1 MGPIKDF
8 EKMGSFYLGRQVDDT
23 SGATTGDLLLYD
35 ARDLTTHGMI
45 IGMTG
50 SGKTGLAISLIEEA
64 LIDNIP
70 VIAID
75 PKGDIPNL
83 LLSFPELAPQDFRPW
98 ISEQEASRK
107 GLSPDEF
114 ALKTASDWK
123 NGLAE
128 WGIDG
133 ERIRKMR
140 ESVDMTI
147 YTPGSSAGRMV
158 SILHSFDAPP
168 EAIRADGDLFR
179 ERVQT
184 TASSILALMGIDA
197 DPLTSREHILISRVL
212 EDKWSRG
219 ESLDIPALIEM
230 IRVPPFRSVGVL
242 DLETFYPSGARME
255 LVLRLN
261 HLVAAPS
268 FAPWMEGDPL
278 DAASFLYTA
287 DGKPRASIF
296 TISHLSERERMF
308 FVSLLLN
315 EILGW
320 VRTQPGTSSLRAIL
334 YMDEIFGF
342 FPPVMNPPSKTVLL
356 TLLKQARAYG
366 LGVLLATQNPV
377 DLDYKGI
384 SNTGTW
390 FIGRLQTE
398 RDKARI
404 LEGLKGVSEK
414 GFPPQELDRMIS
426 GLGKRVFLL
435 HNVHEDRPV
444 LFQTRWAMSYLAGP
458 VTREQIKTLAGDTFT
473 RLVHEA
479 ALRPV
484 APREPA
490 VPLQA
495 PAAPGVIP
503 SGIPSVFL
511 PAPAGVQAEYAPFLG
526 AFARI
531 HFSDTRRK
539 FAETKD
545 FAYALEISE
554 GPFPVDWENAF
565 VIDVDPSVLSQG
577 VPSPVMSEVPSPGLD
592 PKVYTRWGRD
602 FLKWLPHNSMMT
614 LMTCPS
620 LKESA
625 RPGETR
631 ADFAARI
638 ALLRRELRD
647 AEVEKMRRKYAS
659 KLTTLQNR
667 LMRAEQAIERETEQS
682 RHKKMETA
690 ISFGTAIAGA
700 FLGRKVNTYSASR
713 VGTAVTKA
721 ARLQKESGDI
731 ARAKETAGSVRQ
743 EIAELEARLEEEI
756 NAITQVDSP
765 ETEIQEEFIK
775 PKASGMNLVLLGLL
789 WLPYSRDSQG
799 GIIPMWG
806 RGD

>member
-1 MGPIKDF
+1 MKDF
-8 EKMGSFYLGRQVDDT
+8 EKMGSFYLGKQVDDT
-23 SGATTGDLLLYD
+23 SGSMTGDLLLYD

-83 LLSFPELAPQDFRPW
+83 LLSFPELAPGDFRPW

-114 ALKTASDWK
+114 ALKTSSDWK
-123 NGLAE
+123 KGLAE
-128 WGIDG
+128 WGMDG
-133 ERIRKMR
+133 DRIRKMR
-140 ESVDMTI
+140 ESVDMTV

-168 EAIRADGDLFR
+168 EAIRTDGDLFR
-179 ERVQT
+179 ERIQT
-184 TASSILALMGIDA
+184 TASSILALLGIDA

-212 EDKWSRG
+212 EEKWSRG
-219 ESLDIPALIEM
+219 ESLDIPSLIEM

-242 DLETFYPSGARME
+242 DLETFYPTNARMD

-261 HLVAAPS
+261 NLVAAPS
-268 FAPWMEGDPL
+268 FVPWMEGDPL
-278 DAASFLYTA
+278 DAGSFLYTA
-287 DGKPRASIF
+287 DGRPRASIF
-296 TISHLSERERMF
+296 TISHLSDRERMF

-315 EILGW
+315 EVLGW

-366 LGVLLATQNPV
+366 LGILLATQNPV

-404 LEGLKGVSEK
+404 LEGLKGVSER
-414 GFPPQELDRMIS
+414 GFPQQELDRMIS

-435 HNVHEDRPV
+435 HNVHDDRPV

-458 VTREQIKTLAGDTFT
+458 VTREQIKTLGGDTSS
-473 RLVHEA
+473 RPAHEA
-479 ALRPV
+479 AVRPV
-484 APREPA
+484 VPRGSA
-490 VPLQA
+490 VPAQA

-511 PAPAGVQAEYAPFLG
+511 PAPSGVQAEYAPFLG
-526 AFARI
+526 AFARV
-531 HFSDTRRK
+531 HFSDPKRK
-539 FAETKD
+539 LAETKNFS
-545 FAYALEISE
+545 FAVEIDE
-554 GPFPVDWENAF
+554 GPLPVDWENAF
-565 VIDVDPSVLSQG
+565 SIEVDPSKLDQG
-577 VPSPVMSEVPSPGLD
+577 VPSPVMADVPSPGLD
-592 PKVYTRWGRD
+592 ARAYTKWGRD
-602 FLKWLPHNSMMT
+602 FLKWLPQNSLMT

-620 LKESA
+620 LRESA

-638 ALLRRELRD
+638 ALSRREIRD
-647 AEVEKMRRKYAS
+647 AEVEKIRRKYAS

-667 LMRAEQAIERETEQS
+667 LMRAEQAIERETEQAK
-682 RHKKMETA
+682 HKKMETA

-713 VGTAVTKA
+713 MGTAVTKA

-731 ARAKETAGSVRQ
+731 ARARETAESVRQ
-743 EIAELEARLEEEI
+743 EIAELESRLEEEI
-756 NAITQVDSP
+756 NAIAPVESP
-765 ETEIQEEFIK
+765 ETEIQEEYIR
-775 PKASGMNLVLLGLL
+775 PKASGLNLVLLGLL
-789 WLPYSRDSQG
+789 WLPYSRNSQG
-799 GIIPMWG
+799 GLEPLWG
-806 RGD
+806 RGE

>member
-1 MGPIKDF
+1 MKDF

-23 SGATTGDLLLYD
+23 SGAMTGDLLLYD
-35 ARDLTTHGMI
+35 AKDLTTHGMI

-83 LLSFPELAPQDFRPW
+83 LLSFPELSPEDFLPW
-98 ISEQEASRK
+98 VSPREASRK
-107 GLSPDEF
+107 GLSPEQF
-114 ALKTASDWK
+114 AGKTASDWK
-123 NGLAE
+123 KGLQE

-133 ERIRKMR
+133 ARIRKMK

-158 SILHSFDAPP
+158 SILHSFDVPP

-179 ERVQT
+179 ERIQT
-184 TASSILALMGIDA
+184 TASSILALMGIYA

-212 EDKWSRG
+212 EEKWSRG
-219 ESLDIPALIEM
+219 ESLDIPSLIEM

-242 DLETFYPSGARME
+242 DLETFYPSKARMD

-278 DAASFLYTA
+278 DAGSFLYTA
-287 DGKPRASIF
+287 DGRPRASIF
-296 TISHLSERERMF
+296 TISHLSDRERMF

-414 GFPPQELDRMIS
+414 GFPLPELDRMIS

-458 VTREQIKTLAGDTFT
+458 VTREQIKTLAGDSPI
-473 RLVHEA
+473 LQAPAEA
-479 ALRPV
+479 ATPV
-484 APREPA
+484 VSHGPA
-490 VPLQA
+490 VPAQA
-495 PAAPGVIP
+495 PAAPSVIP

-526 AFARI
+526 AFARV
-531 HFSDTRRK
+531 HFSDAKRK
-539 FAETKD
+539 FAETKN
-545 FAYALEISE
+545 FSYAVEVNE
-554 GPFPVDWENAF
+554 GPLPVDWENAF
-565 VIDVDPSVLSQG
+565 SIDVDPADLSRG
-577 VPSPVMSEVPSPGLD
+577 IPSPVMSEVASPALD
-592 PKVYTRWGRD
+592 PKAYTRWGRD
-602 FLKWLPHNSMMT
+602 FLKWLPQNATMT

-620 LKESA
+620 LKEA
-625 RPGETR
+625 AGPGESR
-631 ADFAARI
+631 SDFAARI

-647 AEVEKMRRKYAS
+647 AEVEKIRRKYTS

-667 LMRAEQAIERETEQS
+667 LMRAEQAIEREAEQAK
-682 RHKKMETA
+682 HKKMETA

-713 VGTAVTKA
+713 VGTAVSKA
-721 ARLQKESGDI
+721 ARLQKESGDV
-731 ARAKETAGSVRQ
+731 ARARETAEAVRQ

-756 NAITQVDSP
+756 DAISTVESP
-765 ETEIQEEFIK
+765 EMDIQEEYIR
-775 PKASGMNLVLLGLL
+775 PKSSGMNLVLLGLL
-789 WLPYSRDSQG
+789 WLPYSRDAQG
-799 GIIPMWG
+799 GIAPLWG
-806 RGD
+806 LQE

>member
-1 MGPIKDF
+1 MKDF

-23 SGATTGDLLLYD
+23 SGAMTGDLLLYD
-35 ARDLTTHGMI
+35 AKDLTTHGMI
-45 IGMTG
+45 IGLTG

-83 LLSFPELAPQDFRPW
+83 LLSFPELSPEDFLPW
-98 ISEQEASRK
+98 VSPREASRK
-107 GLSPDEF
+107 GLSPEQF
-114 ALKTASDWK
+114 AGKTASDWK
-123 NGLAE
+123 KGLQE

-133 ERIRKMR
+133 ARIRKMK

-158 SILHSFDAPP
+158 SILHSFDVPP

-179 ERVQT
+179 ERIQT

-212 EDKWSRG
+212 EEKWSRG
-219 ESLDIPALIEM
+219 ESLDIPSLIEM

-242 DLETFYPSGARME
+242 DLETFYPSKARMD

-278 DAASFLYTA
+278 DAGSFLYTA
-287 DGKPRASIF
+287 DGRPRASIF
-296 TISHLSERERMF
+296 TISHLSDRERMF

-414 GFPPQELDRMIS
+414 GFPLPELDRMIS

-435 HNVHEDRPV
+435 HNVHEDRPL

-458 VTREQIKTLAGDTFT
+458 VTREQIKTLAGDSPI
-473 RLVHEA
+473 LQAPAEA
-479 ALRPV
+479 ATPV
-484 APREPA
+484 VPHGPA
-490 VPLQA
+490 VPAQA
-495 PAAPGVIP
+495 PAAPSVIP

-526 AFARI
+526 AFARV
-531 HFSDTRRK
+531 HFSDAKRK
-539 FAETKD
+539 FAETKN
-545 FAYALEISE
+545 FAYAVEVNE
-554 GPFPVDWENAF
+554 GPLPVDWENAF
-565 VIDVDPSVLSQG
+565 SIDVDPADLSRG
-577 VPSPVMSEVPSPGLD
+577 IPSPVMSEVASPALD
-592 PKVYTRWGRD
+592 PKAYTRWGRD
-602 FLKWLPHNSMMT
+602 FLKWLPQNATMT

-620 LKESA
+620 LKEA
-625 RPGETR
+625 AGPGESR
-631 ADFAARI
+631 SDFAARI

-647 AEVEKMRRKYAS
+647 AEVEKIRRKYTS

-667 LMRAEQAIERETEQS
+667 LMRAEQAIEREAEQAK
-682 RHKKMETA
+682 HKKMETA

-713 VGTAVTKA
+713 VGTAVSKA
-721 ARLQKESGDI
+721 ARLQKESGDV
-731 ARAKETAGSVRQ
+731 ARARETAEAVRQ

-756 NAITQVDSP
+756 DAISTVESP
-765 ETEIQEEFIK
+765 EMDIQEEYIR
-775 PKASGMNLVLLGLL
+775 PKSSGMNLVLLGLL
-789 WLPYSRDSQG
+789 WLPYSRDAQG
-799 GIIPMWG
+799 GIAPLWG
-806 RGD
+806 LQE

>member
-1 MGPIKDF
+1 VKDF

-23 SGATTGDLLLYD
+23 SGAMTGDLLLYD
-35 ARDLTTHGMI
+35 AKDLTTHGMI

-83 LLSFPELAPQDFRPW
+83 LLSFPELSPEDFLPW
-98 ISEQEASRK
+98 VSHQEASRK
-107 GLSPDEF
+107 GLSPEQF
-114 ALKTASDWK
+114 AEKTATDWK
-123 NGLAE
+123 KGLQE

-133 ERIRKMR
+133 PRIRKMK

-179 ERVQT
+179 ERIQT
-184 TASSILALMGIDA
+184 TASSILALMAIDA

-212 EDKWSRG
+212 EEKWSRG
-219 ESLDIPALIEM
+219 ESLDIPSLIEM

-242 DLETFYPSGARME
+242 DLETFYPSGARMD

-278 DAASFLYTA
+278 DAGRFLYTA
-287 DGKPRASIF
+287 DGRPRASIF
-296 TISHLSERERMF
+296 TISHLSDRERMF

-398 RDKARI
+398 RDKSRI

-414 GFPPQELDRMIS
+414 GFPLPELDRMIS

-458 VTREQIKTLAGDTFT
+458 VTREQIKTLAGDSP
-473 RLVHEA
+473 VVQVPPKA
-479 ALRPV
+479 SAPVIPDGPAVQAQAPV
-484 APREPA
+484 APS
-490 VPLQA
+490 
-495 PAAPGVIP
+495 VIP

-511 PAPAGVQAEYAPFLG
+511 PAPASVQAEYAPFLG
-526 AFARI
+526 AFARV
-531 HFSDTRRK
+531 HFSDAKRK
-539 FAETKD
+539 FAETRN
-545 FAYALEISE
+545 FAYAVEISE
-554 GPFPVDWENAF
+554 GPLPVDWENAF
-565 VIDVDPSVLSQG
+565 GIDVDPAGLSQG
-577 VPSPVMSEVPSPGLD
+577 IPSPVMSEVASPGLD
-592 PKVYTRWGRD
+592 PKAYVRWGKD
-602 FLKWLPHNSMMT
+602 FLKWLPQNAMMT

-620 LKESA
+620 LKEVA
-625 RPGETR
+625 RPGESPS
-631 ADFAARI
+631 DFAARI
-638 ALLRRELRD
+638 ALMKRELRD
-647 AEVEKMRRKYAS
+647 AEVEKIRRKYAS

-667 LMRAEQAIERETEQS
+667 LMRAEQAIEREAEQAK
-682 RHKKMETA
+682 HKKMETA
-690 ISFGTAIAGA
+690 ISFGTAIASA
-700 FLGRKVNTYSASR
+700 LLGRKVNTYSASR
-713 VGTAVTKA
+713 VGTAVSKA
-721 ARLQKESGDI
+721 ARLQKESGDV
-731 ARAKETAGSVRQ
+731 ARARETAGAVRQ
-743 EIAELEARLEEEI
+743 EIADLDARLEEEI
-756 NAITQVDSP
+756 NAITTVGSP
-765 ETEIQEEFIK
+765 ETEIQEEFIR
-775 PKASGMNLVLLGLL
+775 PKASGMNLILLGLL
-789 WLPYSRDSQG
+789 WLPYSRDAQG
-799 GIIPMWG
+799 GIAPLWG
-806 RGD
+806 LQE

>member
-1 MGPIKDF
+1 MKDF

-23 SGATTGDLLLYD
+23 SGAMTGDLLLYD
-35 ARDLTTHGMI
+35 AKDLTTHGMI

-83 LLSFPELAPQDFRPW
+83 LLSFPELSPEDFLPW
-98 ISEQEASRK
+98 VSPREASRK
-107 GLSPDEF
+107 GLSPEQF
-114 ALKTASDWK
+114 AGKTASDWK
-123 NGLAE
+123 KGLQE

-133 ERIRKMR
+133 ARIRKMK

-158 SILHSFDAPP
+158 SILHSFDVPP

-179 ERVQT
+179 ERIQT
-184 TASSILALMGIDA
+184 TASSILALMGIYA
-197 DPLTSREHILISRVL
+197 DPLTSREHILISGVL
-212 EDKWSRG
+212 EEKWSRG
-219 ESLDIPALIEM
+219 ESLDIPSLIEM

-242 DLETFYPSGARME
+242 DLETFYPSKARMD

-278 DAASFLYTA
+278 DAGSFLYTA
-287 DGKPRASIF
+287 DGRPRASIF
-296 TISHLSERERMF
+296 TISHLSDRERMF

-414 GFPPQELDRMIS
+414 GFPLPELDRMIS

-435 HNVHEDRPV
+435 HNFHEDRPV

-458 VTREQIKTLAGDTFT
+458 VTREQIKTLAGDS
-473 RLVHEA
+473 
-479 ALRPV
+479 PI
-484 APREPA
+484 
-490 VPLQA
+490 LQA
-495 PAAPGVIP
+495 PAEAATPVVPREG
-503 SGIPSVFL
+503 SHLF
-511 PAPAGVQAEYAPFLG
+511 G
-526 AFARI
+526 AFR
-531 HFSDTRRK
+531 SDRGT
-539 FAETKD
+539 
-545 FAYALEISE
+545 
-554 GPFPVDWENAF
+554 W
-565 VIDVDPSVLSQG
+565 SV
-577 VPSPVMSEVPSPGLD
+577 
-592 PKVYTRWGRD
+592 W
-602 FLKWLPHNSMMT
+602 
-614 LMTCPS
+614 
-620 LKESA
+620 
-625 RPGETR
+625 
-631 ADFAARI
+631 
-638 ALLRRELRD
+638 
-647 AEVEKMRRKYAS
+647 
-659 KLTTLQNR
+659 
-667 LMRAEQAIERETEQS
+667 
-682 RHKKMETA
+682 
-690 ISFGTAIAGA
+690 
-700 FLGRKVNTYSASR
+700 
-713 VGTAVTKA
+713 
-721 ARLQKESGDI
+721 
-731 ARAKETAGSVRQ
+731 
-743 EIAELEARLEEEI
+743 
-756 NAITQVDSP
+756 
-765 ETEIQEEFIK
+765 
-775 PKASGMNLVLLGLL
+775 
-789 WLPYSRDSQG
+789 
-799 GIIPMWG
+799 
-806 RGD
+806 

>member
-1 MGPIKDF
+1 MKDF

-23 SGATTGDLLLYD
+23 SGAMTGDLLLYD
-35 ARDLTTHGMI
+35 AKDLTTHGMI

-83 LLSFPELAPQDFRPW
+83 LLSFPELSPEDFLPW
-98 ISEQEASRK
+98 VSPREASRK
-107 GLSPDEF
+107 GLSPEQF
-114 ALKTASDWK
+114 AGKTASDWK
-123 NGLAE
+123 KGLQE

-133 ERIRKMR
+133 ARIRKMKD
-140 ESVDMTI
+140 SVDMTI

-158 SILHSFDAPP
+158 SILHSFDVPP

-179 ERVQT
+179 ERIQT

-212 EDKWSRG
+212 EEKWSRG
-219 ESLDIPALIEM
+219 ESLDIPSLIEM

-242 DLETFYPSGARME
+242 DLETFYPSKARMD

-278 DAASFLYTA
+278 DAGSFLYTA
-287 DGKPRASIF
+287 DGRPRASIF
-296 TISHLSERERMF
+296 TISHLSDRERMF

-414 GFPPQELDRMIS
+414 GFPLPELDRMIS

-458 VTREQIKTLAGDTFT
+458 VTREQIKTLAGDSPI
-473 RLVHEA
+473 LQAPAEA
-479 ALRPV
+479 ATPV
-484 APREPA
+484 VPHGPA
-490 VPLQA
+490 VPAQA
-495 PAAPGVIP
+495 PAAPSVIP

-526 AFARI
+526 AFARV
-531 HFSDTRRK
+531 HFSDAKRK
-539 FAETKD
+539 FAETKN
-545 FAYALEISE
+545 FAYAVEVNE
-554 GPFPVDWENAF
+554 GPLPVDWENAF
-565 VIDVDPSVLSQG
+565 SIDVDPADLSRG
-577 VPSPVMSEVPSPGLD
+577 IPSPVMSEVASPALD
-592 PKVYTRWGRD
+592 PKAYARWGRD
-602 FLKWLPHNSMMT
+602 FLKWLPQNATMI

-620 LKESA
+620 LKEA
-625 RPGETR
+625 AGPGESR
-631 ADFAARI
+631 SDFAARI

-647 AEVEKMRRKYAS
+647 AEVEKIRRKYTS

-667 LMRAEQAIERETEQS
+667 LMRAEQAIEREAEQAK
-682 RHKKMETA
+682 HKKMETA

-713 VGTAVTKA
+713 VGTAASKA
-721 ARLQKESGDI
+721 ARLQKESGDV
-731 ARAKETAGSVRQ
+731 ARARETAEAVRQ

-756 NAITQVDSP
+756 DAISTVESP
-765 ETEIQEEFIK
+765 EMDIQEEYIR
-775 PKASGMNLVLLGLL
+775 PKSSGMNLVLLGLL
-789 WLPYSRDSQG
+789 WLPYSRDAQG
-799 GIIPMWG
+799 GIAPLWG
-806 RGD
+806 LQE